1 LVKHHI
7 SSTQL
12 SQPPLL
18 LFPVALLAKLD
29 EKLLKPMERN
39 ELSTKE
45 LNEFKKTARVIEGL
59 IRIL

>member
-1 LVKHHI
+1 
-7 SSTQL
+7 
-12 SQPPLL
+12 
-18 LFPVALLAKLD
+18 VALLAKLD

-59 IRIL
+59 IRII